1 MNRFVSAVLVW
12 LASACL
18 LLGCESANR
27 GAKVIDPPRPSTYEY
42 RVKSGD
48 TLYSIAW
55 RHEMNYVE
63 LARMNNIAHP
73 YTIYPNQILKV
84 SRAQVVAHTG
94 STRSQDSS
102 RSATVP
108 STPAPS
114 ENRASTSSKQGA
126 SPSAKKAPTNPTPV
140 TTRQSTGGAASNW
153 AWPSS
158 DKVSKR
164 FGPNNKGMNF
174 ELDNGSEVHAARGGT
189 VVYASTGIGGYRNLV
204 IIRHNERY
212 LSAYS
217 LDQGVLVTE
226 GQSVGSG
233 DIIARIAGEP
243 GRDLHFEVRDHG
255 EPVDPM
261 KVLKARGR

>member
-1 MNRFVSAVLVW
+1 MKRRVATVIILFTGV
-12 LASACL
+12 CL
-18 LLGCESANR
+18 LLGCAGSNR
-27 GAKVIDPPRPSTYEY
+27 GAKVVDPPRPPVYEY

-55 RHEMNYVE
+55 RHEMNFVE

-84 SRAQVVAHTG
+84 SRAQVIAHTV
-94 STRSQDSS
+94 STRSQESN
-102 RSATVP
+102 RSATI
-108 STPAPS
+108 
-114 ENRASTSSKQGA
+114 R
-126 SPSAKKAPTNPTPV
+126 PTPV
-140 TTRQSTGGAASNW
+140 QPEKKPATERDQAKQPSGKKGATTSAPVTKRSAAGGW
-153 AWPSS
+153 AWPSTA
-158 DKVSKR
+158 KVSKT
-164 FGPNNKGMNF
+164 FGPNNKGVNF
-174 ELDNGSEVHAARGGT
+174 ALGSGSEVHAARSGT

-204 IIRHNERY
+204 IIRHDDRY

-233 DIIARIAGEP
+233 DIIARIEGEP
-243 GRDLHFEVRDHG
+243 GRDLHFEVRDRG

-261 KVLKARGR
+261 KVLRSTR

>member
-1 MNRFVSAVLVW
+1 MKRLIARFAFLLIAV
-12 LASACL
+12 CL
-18 LLGCESANR
+18 LLACERTNK
-27 GAKVIDPPRPSTYEY
+27 GATIVDPPSAPSYEY

-63 LARMNNIAHP
+63 LARVNNIAHP

-84 SRAQVVAHTG
+84 NRAQVVAHTG
-94 STRSQDSS
+94 QTASQGSTAGLKPVPSKETPPRASNTAPTAASKRPTAPASVSKPQSSGRADSS
-102 RSATVP
+102 
-108 STPAPS
+108 
-114 ENRASTSSKQGA
+114 
-126 SPSAKKAPTNPTPV
+126 
-140 TTRQSTGGAASNW
+140 W
-153 AWPSS
+153 AWPSRG
-158 DKVSKR
+158 KVSKR
-164 FGPNNKGMNF
+164 FGPKNKGMNF
-174 ELDNGSEVHAARGGT
+174 ALDQGSEVHAARGGT

-217 LDQGVLVTE
+217 LDQGVLVRE

-243 GRDLHFEVRDHG
+243 SRDLHFEVRDQG

-261 KVLKARGR
+261 KVLETAR